1 MPDISTTTVVLK
13 EQELNLVLRPETKN
27 WQIHYK
33 IGASKIWHRKSAG
46 TDDLEEAKRI
56 AEDTFHEARVL
67 DRRGLA
73 VISKKFKSVAE
84 VVSRR
89 FKEDVR
95 AGAGKKIYAD
105 YYRAIDSY
113 LIPFFGNYNIDR
125 ITPAVVSDF
134 HRWRKEKVGYELKA
148 STQNNHNSAMNAVF
162 DYAVE
167 KSYMTESQRPSLK
180 NTGGATVARGAFTT
194 DELIRLQ
201 AFIQQWSA
209 GARGDRSRWLRELLG
224 LYVTFVACTGVRPG
238 R

>member
-33 IGASKIWHRKSAG
+33 IGASKTWHRKTSG
-46 TDDLEEAKRI
+46 TADLDEAKKI
-56 AEDTFHEARVL
+56 ADDVYHEARVL

-73 VISKKFKSVAE
+73 IVSRKFKSVAE
-84 VVSRR
+84 VVSKR
-89 FKEDVR
+89 FRDDVA
-95 AGAGKKIYAD
+95 AGTGKKSYAD

-125 ITPAVVSDF
+125 VTPAVINDF

-148 STQNNHNSAMNAVF
+148 STQNNHNAALNAVF

-167 KSYMTESQRPSLK
+167 KSYLVESQRPSLK
-180 NTGGATVARGAFTT
+180 NTGAATANRGSFTT
-194 DELIRLQ
+194 DELIQLQ
-201 AFIQQWSA
+201 AFIQ
-209 GARGDRSRWLRELLG
+209 R
-224 LYVTFVACTGVRPG
+224 T
-238 R
+238 

>member
-1 MPDISTTTVVLK
+1 MAELAARTVVLRP
-13 EQELNLVLRPETKN
+13 QELNLVRRAETKN

-46 TDDLEEAKRI
+46 TDDLEQATRI

-67 DRRGLA
+67 DKRGLA
-73 VISKKFKSVAE
+73 IVSKKFKSVAE

-89 FKEDVR
+89 FKDEVR

-125 ITPAVVSDF
+125 IEPAVISEF

-167 KSYMTESQRPSLK
+167 K
-180 NTGGATVARGAFTT
+180 G
-194 DELIRLQ
+194 
-201 AFIQQWSA
+201 
-209 GARGDRSRWLRELLG
+209 
-224 LYVTFVACTGVRPG
+224 
-238 R
+238 